1 MEVACAPR
9 GSTSSIRSDRETLG
23 ILRNDY
29 GGVGSE
35 GWDMATLGFHTRRM
49 YKSGDLWSYSTVGDE
64 AEVRRRLALSAGAV
78 DTPFTGETPLIGACR
93 SGHVGLVRLLVDGGA
108 SGAVLD
114 GGGRGP
120 LHYLGAFDTEDMRD
134 IARRLVAAGASL
146 EPWCWRSSDISR
158 EGAGL
163 DYRYG
168 LAGGTPLLWAVQA
181 NCREAV
187 EVLLELGAM
196 TFPQRP
202 AGRTGRHFSPVRWA
216 ARMHQSEMLDM
227 LLSSVGGGTTVAEML
242 NSALE
247 ESQEG
252 TGPILPIGLAA
263 SQLGGLVFARILL
276 HGSDHIEQC
285 FKTAHRLLD
294 AGASVERVTE
304 GGLTALHIAAGY
316 IGPPYGLGALLAWEN
331 GRYRPDLADW
341 AESVSSARV
350 HEDQP
355 TFDELLALDVV
366 TDEEYTWPSILAE
379 AALRTDNTHYINA
392 IITKHQEV
400 DTTQADYS
408 EPFRNAWWVVSKP
421 LS

>member
-23 ILRNDY
+23 ILRNAY

-93 SGHVGLVRLLVDGGA
+93 SGHVGLARLLA
-108 SGAVLD
+108 
-114 GGGRGP
+114 
-120 LHYLGAFDTEDMRD
+120 
-134 IARRLVAAGASL
+134 AAGASL

-227 LLSSVGGGTTVAEML
+227 LMSSVGGGTTVAEML

-276 HGSDHIEQC
+276 HGNDHIEQC
-285 FKTAHRLLD
+285 FKTAQRLLD
-294 AGASVERVTE
+294 ADASVERVTE

-316 IGPPYGLGALLAWEN
+316 IGPPFVLGALL
-331 GRYRPDLADW
+331 DW
-341 AESVSSARV
+341 
-350 HEDQP
+350 
-355 TFDELLALDVV
+355 
-366 TDEEYTWPSILAE
+366 
-379 AALRTDNTHYINA
+379 
-392 IITKHQEV
+392 
-400 DTTQADYS
+400 
-408 EPFRNAWWVVSKP
+408 
-421 LS
+421 